1 MAFSFTIPAFATNG
15 AVQTYTEVV
24 AGRTLTSECFIGE
37 DSVTER
43 FTISKD
49 GVVSV
54 VVERIVYSDGRFESY
69 IDGVL
74 AHEESGAPYDLFLEA
89 ANGNLSSIDCEICNS
104 RAADPCPFWDTVH
117 TPYSSGVTRT
127 YNVATMDVVDSVI
140 ASIIATFLFPVLS
153 IPGHVA
159 IAVAIARYVS
169 DAAEDENINE
179 IDVTETRFS
188 IFPENYS
195 RMICCHVLMSGY
207 EYTSSGRVL
216 VSNEWSYYQVEY
228 K

>member
-1 MAFSFTIPAFATNG
+1 
-15 AVQTYTEVV
+15 
-24 AGRTLTSECFIGE
+24 
-37 DSVTER
+37 
-43 FTISKD
+43 
-49 GVVSV
+49 
-54 VVERIVYSDGRFESY
+54 
-69 IDGVL
+69 
-74 AHEESGAPYDLFLEA
+74 
-89 ANGNLSSIDCEICNS
+89 
-104 RAADPCPFWDTVH
+104 
-117 TPYSSGVTRT
+117 VTRT